1 MSTQDNGGPAFPH
14 PGGSRD
20 ASVQESYLGMTLRD
34 YFAAHEP
41 IDPKYSIGR
50 SLAEML
56 VGRALPVAD
65 GNGAACPLA
74 VTTFWA
80 ESEAKYR
87 YLRADAMLKARAQ

>member
-1 MSTQDNGGPAFPH
+1 MSTQDNGGPAFPPMH
-14 PGGSRD
+14 DPETH
-20 ASVQESYLGMTLRD
+20 AFGMTLRD

-41 IDPKYSIGR
+41 IDPEYSIGR

-80 ESEAKYR
+80 EAEAKYR
-87 YLRADAMLKARAQ
+87 YLRADSMLKARAQ